1 MRLQFNRLV
10 LLALPLI
17 FFVACDEEDKEEAN
31 SDALIGT
38 WSMAVTEY
46 PNTTCTGDGE
56 IVDEGTITFT
66 ATKATITYTSTFED
80 WCEGTITD
88 GVCDEG
94 DYGTSTESDFEDY
107 CAYEQGTYANGACT
121 DVNEGDY
128 NLTDDSI
135 TISLNE
141 TLVIPES
148 YASMCVAEGGTY
160 ANGVCTISADRTMAI
175 VIDGNTATLTYT
187 EIDEDY
193 PEYSYCEVTVLTK
206 Q

>member
-1 MRLQFNRLV
+1 
-10 LLALPLI
+10 
-17 FFVACDEEDKEEAN
+17 
-31 SDALIGT
+31 
-38 WSMAVTEY
+38 
-46 PNTTCTGDGE
+46 
-56 IVDEGTITFT
+56 
-66 ATKATITYTSTFED
+66 
-80 WCEGTITD
+80 
-88 GVCDEG
+88 VCDEG